1 MNALVPGTRRDAR
14 RDHGQSG
21 IFGSIRL
28 RIDLSGVKS
37 SQWSSAPATEIYP
50 GVVKRD
56 LWAGANGA
64 RALIL
69 EIAPGAS
76 FAELDEH
83 FPGPEEVFVV
93 SGVFNDGVHDYRAGS
108 FIHNPAGSAHVPQS
122 REGCVLFVFFPEG

>member
-1 MNALVPGTRRDAR
+1 M
-14 RDHGQSG
+14 
-21 IFGSIRL
+21 
-28 RIDLSGVKS
+28 RIDLSGVQS
-37 SQWSSAPATEIYP
+37 SLWSSAPATQIFP

-69 EIAPGAS
+69 EFAPGAS

-93 SGVFNDGVHDYRAGS
+93 SGIFNDGVHDYPAGS